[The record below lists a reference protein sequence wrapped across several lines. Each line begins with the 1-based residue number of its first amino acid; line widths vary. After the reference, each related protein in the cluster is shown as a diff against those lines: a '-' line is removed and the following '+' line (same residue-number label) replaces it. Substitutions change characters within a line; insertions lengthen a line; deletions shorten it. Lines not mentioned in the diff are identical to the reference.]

1 MGTLDFIIFHVGG
14 KGGIG
19 IVKNI
24 AKWSRRKSNNVEI
37 YIFEADFGDKNEVD
51 RDKKIKER
59 LKKRCGAKVEILKY
73 CVSDH
78 NGVEEFYINKHGP
91 ASSLFK
97 MEPEASEYTY
107 RRKLKKGGVEI
118 TKWKEH
124 CETKEVKVIDVVTFN
139 DISKN
144 IGKIPDFL
152 SMDAQGSELS
162 IMKGASDFFK
172 GDLLGVITEV
182 EFREIYK
189 GQPLFAEQDQFL
201 RKNGF
206 IFIDMFSSQKWFMG
220 ALIDNNLLT
229 GGEVIYLRHFSYFIN
244 KYKIDL
250 DILFPLLVKLG
261 IISKTLGYSTYTSHM
276 CRYIIKEYG
285 DKWSS
290 YLRNNQDAAVKD
302 IYDINEIKY

>member
-1 MGTLDFIIFHVGG
+1 MLNFTIFHVGG

-24 AKWSRRKSNNVEI
+24 AKWSRGKSNNVEI
-37 YIFEADFGDKNEVD
+37 YIFEADFGDKDEVN
-51 RDKKIKER
+51 RDKKVKER

-78 NGVEEFYINKHGP
+78 IGTEEFYINKHGP

-107 RRKLKKGGVEI
+107 RRELKKGGIEI

-124 CETKEVKVIDVVTFN
+124 CTTEEVKVIDVTTFN
-139 DISKN
+139 NISKN
-144 IGKIPDFL
+144 IIGKTPDFL

-162 IMKGASDFFK
+162 IMKGSSDFFE

-189 GQPLFAEQDQFL
+189 DQPLFAEQDQFL

-206 IFIDMFSSQKWFMG
+206 IFIDMFSNQKWFLG
-220 ALIDNNLLT
+220 ALVDNNLLT

-244 KYKIDL
+244 KYKLDL
-250 DILFPLLVKLG
+250 DILFPLLIKLG
-261 IISKTLGYSTYTSHM
+261 IIAKTLGYSTYTSHM
-276 CRYIIKEYG
+276 CRYATKEHG
-285 DKWSS
+285 EKWNS
-290 YLRNNQDAAVKD
+290 YLKNNQDDAIKD
-302 IYDINEIKY
+302 IYNISKIKY